1 MMTKTPSSLH
11 GSLADVPCAVPDR
24 RRDAFSL
31 IELVLAIGVVAFALV
46 GIFSLFSASLKVNKD
61 SSAQQEG
68 FEVAAMVTSWM
79 QNTNVFTPTVLSN
92 LFKTNYT
99 LNSAK
104 TIAYFVFTSNPPA
117 GSVAPTV
124 TCMTNVLPTTFS
136 TITNGLLYYVLLG
149 PCTNLPAN
157 VFIGANAFPVYLNNW
172 MFWPGYPGHA
182 TVYSLPNPAN
192 TNMISNSAPVIS
204 FDFIIPK

>member
-1 MMTKTPSSLH
+1 MTINNPAIQSASDTGA
-11 GSLADVPCAVPDR
+11 GSVPAR
-24 RRDAFSL
+24 GRDAFSL

-46 GIFSLFSASLKVNKD
+46 GIFSLFSASLKTNKD

-79 QNTNVFTPTVLSN
+79 QNTNVFTPTVLNN

-99 LNSAK
+99 FNPPRTL
-104 TIAYFVFTSNPPA
+104 AYFVYTSNPPA
-117 GSVAPTV
+117 GTPGPAV
-124 TCMTNVLPTTFS
+124 TCMTNVLPPSFS
-136 TITNGLLYYVLLG
+136 TITNGMLYYVLLG

-157 VFIGANAFPVYLNNW
+157 VFIGANAFPVYPNNW
-172 MFWPGYPGHA
+172 VYWPGYPGHA
-182 TVYSLPNPAN
+182 TVYSIPGPAF
-192 TNMISNSAPVIS
+192 TNMISHTVPVIS